1 MVDRETEMR
10 QKKKAKEKETR
21 NRGRKRFIWNSLSG
35 AKTERDA
42 FSPELGP
49 ARWGFYITSGT
60 VVLF

>member
-35 AKTERDA
+35 AKTERDL
-42 FSPELGP
+42 SVLNLVRPDG
-49 ARWGFYITSGT
+49 GFI
-60 VVLF
+60 